1 MSTKEKERK
10 QARRAAGTPATE
22 TRRKTPAATSG
33 KRKQQ
38 EMAKT
43 SPEVV
48 YLPPKPFNRNRLLLH
63 LLTVVA
69 VVVALIL
76 GLSVFFK
83 VEKIEVSGNVKY
95 TAWDISQASGIEV
108 GDNLLSF
115 GQAKAAGRITTA
127 LPYVAKARVGIK
139 LPDTVTIN
147 IEEIDVAY
155 AIKADDDSWWLISA
169 DGKVVE
175 KAAAGAEEGYT
186 KILGVQVDAPQPGGQ
201 CVAYENQNAQTDE
214 EGNTIPV
221 SVTQAK
227 RLRTALDIA
236 SYLEANGIIGKAAS
250 VDVNDMSDIQLWYG
264 QQYQVKLGDDSQL
277 SYKISCMN
285 SAINGENGLK
295 QHDSGVLDISF
306 TTWPDKVGYTPFT

>member
-10 QARRAAGTPATE
+10 PVRKVRKPAAAGTRRRASGTAT
-22 TRRKTPAATSG
+22 
-33 KRKQQ
+33 
-38 EMAKT
+38 AKKPPEQART
-43 SPEVV
+43 SPDVV
-48 YLPPKPFNRNRLLLH
+48 YLPPKPFNRGRLLLH
-63 LLTVVA
+63 LATVVA
-69 VVVALIL
+69 VVVALVL

-83 VEKIEVSGNVKY
+83 VEHIEVSGNVKY
-95 TAWDISQASGIEV
+95 TAWDVSQASGIV
-108 GDNLLSF
+108 AGDNLLSF

-147 IEEIDVAY
+147 IEEIVVTY
-155 AIKADDDSWWLISA
+155 AVKANDESWWLISA

-175 KAAAGAEEGYT
+175 KLGEGAEEGYT
-186 KILGVQVDAPQPGGQ
+186 KILGVQLDAPESGAQ
-201 CVAYENQNAQTDE
+201 CVAFETHQTQTDP
-214 EGNTIPV
+214 EGNTVPV
-221 SVTQAK
+221 TVTQAK

-236 SYLEANGIIGKAAS
+236 SYLEANGVIGKAAS
-250 VDVNDMSDIQLWYG
+250 VDVNDLSDIQLWYG

-295 QHDSGVLDISF
+295 DHDSGVLDISF
-306 TTWPDKVGYTPFT
+306 TTWPDKVGYTPFD